1 MTLAYKGCQPK
12 ASNDLLKKT
21 CTSGEIAQA
30 YQALKKNEKVDKD
43 FLPGQVKLDNDSNA
57 INYPCYFIPLKN
69 PVIFKG
75 VTKICY

>member
-1 MTLAYKGCQPK
+1 MTLAYKACEPK
-12 ASNDLLKKT
+12 DSNILLKKS
-21 CTSGEIAQA
+21 CSSGEIAKA
-30 YQALKKNEKVDKD
+30 YQALKNNENVDKD
-43 FLPGQVKLDNDSNA
+43 FLQGQVKLENDSNA